1 MASTAAAFA
10 SRSRALLSRARMS
23 SAVVRACCNTVTI
36 TGSDRSSSKV
46 GSRLLTFM
54 VMFTPAAGRDARGS
68 RRTGVSRLCV
78 LTSRE
83 PHGG

>member
-1 MASTAAAFA
+1 
-10 SRSRALLSRARMS
+10 
-23 SAVVRACCNTVTI
+23 
-36 TGSDRSSSKV
+36 
-46 GSRLLTFM
+46 LLTFM